1 MRPAL
6 AVLGVVFLSGAAPSN
21 VADAPGPRIFERMK
35 TFAGEWEG
43 TYEWSQGRTGG
54 GPLRVSY
61 FLTGAGSALVE
72 NLIQG
77 GVTTMTTVYHLDG
90 SDLRMT
96 HYCAARNQPRLKA
109 VRFDEAKGSAE
120 FTLVDV
126 TGVGPKNP
134 GYVEGF
140 LIELLDGDRLH
151 LRFTFGGGPGR
162 SGVEN
167 IFVRRTGPASG
178 AAVNGSRSASP

>member
-1 MRPAL
+1 MRPVL
-6 AVLGVVFLSGAAPSN
+6 AVLGVLLLSAAAPP
-21 VADAPGPRIFERMK
+21 DAQEGPATRMFERLK
-35 TFAGEWEG
+35 TLAGEWEG
-43 TYEWSQGRTGG
+43 SFEWSEGRTGSG
-54 GPLRVSY
+54 TLHVSY
-61 FLTGAGSALVE
+61 YLTGGGSALVE
-72 NLIQG
+72 NLVMG
-77 GVTTMTTVYHLDG
+77 GVPTMTTVYHLDG

-109 VRFDEAKGSAE
+109 VRFDEAQSSAE

-134 GYVEGF
+134 GHVEAF
-140 LIELLDGDRLH
+140 FVRLLDGDRLN

-167 IFVRRTGPASG
+167 ILVRRLREG
-178 AAVNGSRSASP
+178 

>member
-1 MRPAL
+1 MRPVL
-6 AVLGVVFLSGAAPSN
+6 AVLGVLLLSAAAPR
-21 VADAPGPRIFERMK
+21 DAQEGPATRMFERLK
-35 TFAGEWEG
+35 TLAGEWEG
-43 TYEWSQGRTGG
+43 SFEWSQGRTGSG
-54 GPLRVSY
+54 TLHVSY
-61 FLTGAGSALVE
+61 YLTGGGSALVE
-72 NLIQG
+72 NLVMG
-77 GVTTMTTVYHLDG
+77 GVPTMTTVYHLDG

-109 VRFDEAKGSAE
+109 VRFDEAQSSAE

-134 GYVEGF
+134 GHVEAF
-140 LIELLDGDRLH
+140 FVRLLDGDRLN

-167 IFVRRTGPASG
+167 ILVRRLREG
-178 AAVNGSRSASP
+178 

>member
-1 MRPAL
+1 MRPVLGIL
-6 AVLGVVFLSGAAPSN
+6 AVFLVSAAAPTQG
-21 VADAPGPRIFERMK
+21 ADAPASRLFERMK
-35 TFAGEWEG
+35 ALSGEWEG
-43 TYEWSQGRTGG
+43 TFEWSQGRSGS

-61 FLTGAGSALVE
+61 FLTGGGSALVE
-72 NLIQG
+72 NLVMG
-77 GVTTMTTVYHLDG
+77 GVPTMTTVYHLDG
-90 SDLRMT
+90 ADLRMT

-109 VRFDEAKGSAE
+109 VRFDEAQGSAD

-134 GYVEGF
+134 GHVEAFF
-140 LIELLDGDRLH
+140 LRLLDAEHLN

-167 IFVRRTGPASG
+167 ILVRRMQQG
-178 AAVNGSRSASP
+178 

>member
-1 MRPAL
+1 MRPVL
-6 AVLGVVFLSGAAPSN
+6 AVLGVFLLTGATPSD
-21 VADAPGPRIFERMK
+21 VAEAPGPRMFERMK
-35 TFAGEWEG
+35 ALAGEWEG
-43 TYEWSQGRTGG
+43 TYEGSQGRTGG

-61 FLTGAGSALVE
+61 FATGAGSALVE
-72 NLIQG
+72 NLVQG

-90 SDLRMT
+90 TQLRMT

-109 VRFDEAKGSAE
+109 VRVDDAAGSAE

-126 TGVGPKNP
+126 TGVGPNP

-167 IFVRRTGPASG
+167 ILVHRVRPG
-178 AAVNGSRSASP
+178 